1 MMSQLLLTDQHVRAK
16 KFDQFRIQHEAKLL
30 SIANGTARY
39 RIANDE
45 YYADGLRLVS
55 MADMATVTS
64 EELYSMLEWSKSIPD
79 FQNLPTRIQTRML
92 KRFAIYHIVLELC
105 YHTAK
110 SGLNDKVVTSERL
123 WRQEKLYNIM
133 TARCID
139 EVSMPMRIM
148 RLKDEEFVV
157 LKLII
162 LFSNVDTD
170 ETCEFIL
177 LLPIALIEY
186 NPGGLEDME
195 KINRQISLGR
205 NKAIEALF
213 AYYQK
218 VRVSD
223 FPERFGNVLLSIS
236 GIVSAASALQES
248 LQVMRLFSIVPFD
261 TIAQELLFNRGVAE

>member
-1 MMSQLLLTDQHVRAK
+1 
-16 KFDQFRIQHEAKLL
+16 
-30 SIANGTARY
+30 
-39 RIANDE
+39 
-45 YYADGLRLVS
+45 
-55 MADMATVTS
+55 
-64 EELYSMLEWSKSIPD
+64 
-79 FQNLPTRIQTRML
+79 
-92 KRFAIYHIVLELC
+92 
-105 YHTAK
+105 
-110 SGLNDKVVTSERL
+110 
-123 WRQEKLYNIM
+123 M

-148 RLKDEEFVV
+148 GLKDEEFVV

-177 LLPIALIEY
+177 FPTTSLIYY
-186 NPGGLEDME
+186 NLGGPEDME
-195 KINRQISLGR
+195 TINRQISEGR

-218 VRVSD
+218 AQMPD
-223 FPERFGNVLLSIS
+223 FPERFGNVLLSLS

-261 TIAQELLFNRGVAE
+261 TIAQELLFNGGVAE